1 MMENHQYKLELIEY
15 WNTYRVIRILL
26 LLTVIIFTLL
36 VIPVQADISSPVI
49 LGHDNQLIEQGAI
62 GNIIWTINDT
72 NPNKYWIK
80 RNDTMVVSP
89 TDYQNS
95 ISINI
100 MIDTSTLG
108 IWYYTIFANDTWGNT
123 ACDHKIITIKEK
135 GNWIYEWMDEDSDE
149 GTTITITELQS
160 AIHHWLND
168 IPVRGHILST
178 ADLQEVIS
186 IWLLDDTPPV
196 ILGPDNQS
204 IDRYNI
210 GTIGNIT
217 WKINE
222 INPGNY
228 WVFKDGIQIV
238 PPTTYQNNTEI
249 NIPIDTSAIG
259 LWCYTLFADDRS
271 GNIASSQVN
280 IIVQETSPL
289 TILFPPNNYETTS
302 TSICINGTVEGI
314 GQEPSVIIINDKGY
328 MEMADLNITNGFT
341 GTYSGSIPLDYGT
354 NKITVTAIYSQ
365 NNSESIEIMVIRT
378 NNTKPLCGGGG
389 GGGNENT
396 QLNNYVFSKHYIVIA
411 H

>member
-1 MMENHQYKLELIEY
+1 MVENHQYKLELIKY

-80 RNDTMVVSP
+80 RNDTMVV
-89 TDYQNS
+89 
-95 ISINI
+95 
-100 MIDTSTLG
+100 
-108 IWYYTIFANDTWGNT
+108 
-123 ACDHKIITIKEK
+123 
-135 GNWIYEWMDEDSDE
+135 
-149 GTTITITELQS
+149 
-160 AIHHWLND
+160 
-168 IPVRGHILST
+168 
-178 ADLQEVIS
+178 
-186 IWLLDDTPPV
+186 
-196 ILGPDNQS
+196 
-204 IDRYNI
+204 
-210 GTIGNIT
+210 
-217 WKINE
+217 
-222 INPGNY
+222 
-228 WVFKDGIQIV
+228 
-238 PPTTYQNNTEI
+238 PPTIYQNNTEI
-249 NIPIDTSAIG
+249 NIPIDTSAMG

-389 GGGNENT
+389 GGDSENT

>member
-36 VIPVQADISSPVI
+36 VIPVQADISSP
-49 LGHDNQLIEQGAI
+49 
-62 GNIIWTINDT
+62 
-72 NPNKYWIK
+72 
-80 RNDTMVVSP
+80 
-89 TDYQNS
+89 
-95 ISINI
+95 
-100 MIDTSTLG
+100 
-108 IWYYTIFANDTWGNT
+108 
-123 ACDHKIITIKEK
+123 

-186 IWLLDDTPPV
+186 IWLSDDTPPV

-249 NIPIDTSAIG
+249 NIPIDTSAMG

-289 TILFPPNNYETTS
+289 TILFPPDNYETTS

-328 MEMADLNITNGFT
+328 VEMADLNITNGFS

-378 NNTKPLCGGGG
+378 NNTKPLGGGG
-389 GGGNENT
+389 GGRGSENT
-396 QLNNYVFSKHYIVIA
+396 QVNN
-411 H
+411 